1 MTMILMETSDSYF
14 ELEMEMLIHVS
25 LKDLKRSLY
34 LEIYSIFGN
43 EGASDQQAQSANP
56 INPMT
61 MNVSVSVF
69 RFHPTASIQNRTK
82 Y

>member
-1 MTMILMETSDSYF
+1 MTMILMETSDSDF
-14 ELEMEMLIHVS
+14 ELEMLIHVS

-61 MNVSVSVF
+61 MNVSVF